1 MKKILIAMMIM
12 LAGLFAADTELL
24 GAGAT
29 FPQPLYSKMFYIYS
43 KTKGIQVNYQGI
55 GSGGGIKQIT
65 SRIIDLGG
73 TDAFMTDKELKDA
86 PGKIVHVP
94 TCLGAVVLS
103 YNLPGDP
110 QLRFTPQLITQI
122 FGGAI
127 TKWNDPK
134 IKEVNP
140 GVDLPAQ
147 DIFIAHRSDSS
158 GTTAIFTDYLSK
170 IYPANWTMDKN
181 FKTKAK
187 LAIGGKG
194 NSGVA
199 GLIKQLPGT
208 IGYVELAY
216 AKQNKMAIGIVQNS
230 SGKFIAPSLEATSA
244 AAGVALPDDTRC
256 SITNTSIPNGYPIAG
271 FTWLVV
277 YQDQSYNGRSVERAK
292 NLKDLLTWMV
302 TDGQKLALELDY
314 APLPKNAVTKA
325 LNNIN
330 SIKY

>member
-1 MKKILIAMMIM
+1 M
-12 LAGLFAADTELL
+12 AGMFAADNELL

-29 FPQPLYSKMFYIYS
+29 FPQPLYSKMFDIYS
-43 KTKGIQVNYQGI
+43 KTKGVQVNYQGI

-86 PGKIVHVP
+86 PGKIVHIP

-110 QLRFTPQLITQI
+110 QLKFTPQLITQI
-122 FGGAI
+122 FSGAI

-140 GVDLPAQ
+140 GVELPAQ

-170 IYPANWTMDKN
+170 IDPANWTMDKN

-208 IGYVELAY
+208 IGYIELAY
-216 AKQNKMAIGIVQNS
+216 ARQNKMAIGIVQNS
-230 SGKFIAPSLEATSA
+230 SRKFIVPSLEATSA
-244 AAGVALPDDTRC
+244 AAGVAIPDDTRC
-256 SITNTSIPNGYPIAG
+256 SITNTSIPAGYPIAG

-277 YQDQSYNGRSVERAK
+277 YQDQNYNGRTAERAN

-302 TDGQKLALELDY
+302 TDGQKLTMELDY